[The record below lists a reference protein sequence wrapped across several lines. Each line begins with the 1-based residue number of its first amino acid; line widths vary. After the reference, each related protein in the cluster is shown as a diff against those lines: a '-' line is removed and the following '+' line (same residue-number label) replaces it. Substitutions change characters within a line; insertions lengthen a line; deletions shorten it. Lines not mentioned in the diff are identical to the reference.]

1 MITTQAQPQHQQ
13 ANAPAAA
20 MNKPKGAPS
29 VDMLNQLMQ
38 CFNQGMQAEA
48 QSLAIALT
56 EDYPKHGMA
65 WKILGVLHLQV
76 GRLAQ
81 AETALKHAAELLPKD
96 PEAQYNYANCLYD
109 LNKLQGAQ
117 SYYQKAIKLAPN
129 FEQALFN
136 LADVQKALKQWAL
149 AEANYRKAFKLAP
162 QHTHM
167 YFNFGV
173 VLQEQGKYKEA
184 IKQYEKALS
193 ADANNASIYLNLG
206 AAYKTLGELAQA
218 EAHYRTAIRCNP
230 SHVGAYNNLGIVL
243 KALERNEEAEQAY
256 LQAIAIDEQYL
267 PAYKNL
273 GLLYKET
280 GQVQAAENCYI
291 KALSLEPAT
300 AETLNNMGVVMM
312 NQGRYPEAEEA
323 VRKAL
328 ELSPKLGDA
337 WNNLGLI
344 LQAKMVSVEAEQ
356 AFEQAL
362 KFQPNDAKTLSN
374 YSVTLKILGKLTQA
388 EAVLKKAISKD
399 PNYADAYLNLG
410 NIYLDQGM
418 IAEAIATTQKVLAL
432 APNNVSAHDNLL
444 FAMTYSDAFTLEA
457 RLQVAHQYGQLT
469 HALAHTPYTQWQ
481 VGEQDQRL
489 RVGLVSGDF
498 RQHPVAYFLKA
509 WLAQVDPS
517 NIELYAYSTDGRED
531 ATTTTLKPYFSQWRS
546 LAGHNDQSAAA
557 IIHDD
562 QLHVL
567 LDLSGHTGGNKLP
580 LFAWQPAP
588 VQASWLGYWATTGI
602 QAMDYVLVDPT
613 GVPVEHQAQFT
624 EAVQYLPDTR
634 MCFTAP
640 EQAPEVAPLP
650 ALHNGYI
657 TFGCFQNMTKV
668 SNEVLKLWAEVM
680 QALPDAKLRWQSK
693 SFADAN
699 IIKAMHQRFQNCGI
713 APARVTLL
721 GKVTREAYLEGYAEV
736 DMVLDSFPFTGG
748 TTTCEALW
756 MGVPTLTL
764 EGNTMIARQ
773 GASMMSA
780 AGLADWVVH
789 SKSDYVAQALRF
801 AHDTKHLTAL
811 RAGLRTQV
819 QHSALMDAKRFAQ
832 HMEEALRSM
841 WQHKAPA
848 LAKAGKIQATYNK
861 QASPSKQVLTHDEQL
876 VVEVVSATRMTEET
890 FWRDSAL
897 GQSLRQ
903 HMANDARISAQ
914 VAFENRRG
922 LSEIFNARIV
932 QAPDN
937 AVLVFV
943 HDDVWLED
951 ANFTENVLAGLSQF
965 DVIGVAGNKR
975 RLPKQPAWA
984 FINTHFV
991 WDDKKHLSGKV
1002 GHGQQAYGEVS
1013 DYGPVPAACELMDGV
1028 FLAAKKSALTE
1039 HAVTF
1044 DPQFDFHFY
1053 DMDFCRMARKAG
1065 LTLGTWLVKLTHQS
1079 VGAFGGDLWKKHY
1092 QTYLQK
1098 WQEDSMPDTDVGEAL
1113 DVHTYELTTVD
1124 ATVKAFAAKEI
1135 YPEITYT
1142 TQAIP
1147 IFGKPSPNPLVK
1159 KAHVLKHP
1167 AVYMAEVPDVKVIG
1181 GAAFPIV
1188 QDKCIQH
1195 QYFTQ
1200 ETWETAEQGL
1210 GYCSVRTDIGLVGY
1224 AGLGEHVEH
1233 DCKVISLIG
1242 NGAINYAHWVTEF
1255 LPQIVVL
1262 KNAGVDLSQYRI
1274 LVDAQSFPSML
1285 ESLYLL
1291 GIQQEQLILV
1301 EPFSLHH
1308 FPQAM
1313 WLSPIANVVFQ
1324 RPKASHGVGKD
1335 ITSAPDRA
1343 IYHPQAL
1350 FALRE
1355 AMLDKVSAETRAQQ
1369 PEKIFIRR
1377 TRNNA
1382 VNARLM
1388 VNEQAIEELLVAN
1401 GFVGVD
1407 PSALSFIEQVT
1418 VFSNAQYIVAAS
1430 GAAIL
1435 NMLWAPANAHVL
1447 VMMNDTRYA
1456 NYWYFGNVATPIG
1469 QTLTYILGETLDAQ
1483 LGGDIVHSNFTID
1496 PQAVLDALQH
1506 RGLTDLVNP
1515 QQSLDDALN
1524 EVLELAIEQQN
1535 AGELAMAEQ
1544 LYHEVLNVQPNHGEA
1559 NHNLAVIETH
1569 TERLTQAIPRFE
1581 LAISA
1586 KPDYEQYWV
1595 SYVDALMMVGNVDK
1609 AVKTLEI
1616 GQQFG
1621 LRAETAQQLATEFSS
1636 QLEAQLE
1643 AQPPQD
1649 NTTSSGQVKPI
1660 LATLVPAYKHA
1671 FIPQLLVSLA
1681 TQSYP
1686 TGQII
1691 ISDDSPNGEVSKVI
1705 ADPALAHIVE
1715 KLDITII
1722 QGPKQGTMS
1731 NVVHLLE
1738 HWQMSSQLVHILFDD
1753 DILYPTF
1760 YAEHVK
1766 AHTQEAIGA
1775 SVSYRWFTNE
1785 LGQPFMA
1792 TPIPAFLQQSTHQ
1805 IDFIGADELFASVV
1819 PSCDNWLGEFSNTV
1833 FTADAVQLYK
1843 RSRMEDIAYYGLG
1856 DVGLLLEISLYA
1868 KVAIIKNYLGGFRQN
1883 AQQNTVN
1890 YDSPVF
1896 KCGTVAWVALALASY
1911 KLGKINAQQLQHTVQ
1926 LIQGAVNARFQQ
1938 TADMQGFIQLFN
1950 AHAPDSVAFE
1960 QAFLPLWQQ
1969 LLACKD
1975 WLHAQQ
1981 IGQFA

>member
-1 MITTQAQPQHQQ
+1 MITTPQQDLGHQTSLHPSLG
-13 ANAPAAA
+13 ADAAVA
-20 MNKPKGAPS
+20 KPMGATPS
-29 VDMLNQLMQ
+29 SAALNQLMAL
-38 CFNQGMQAEA
+38 FNQGNHTQA
-48 QSLAIALT
+48 QTLALQLT
-56 EDYPKHGMA
+56 QDYPKHGQG
-65 WKILGVLHLQV
+65 WKVLGVIYQ
-76 GRLAQ
+76 Q
-81 AETALKHAAELLPKD
+81 AGLLDEAEQALKQAAERLPKD
-96 PEAQYNYANCLYD
+96 PEAQYNYANSLYD
-109 LNKLQGAQ
+109 QRKLAPAQ
-117 SYYQKAIKLAPN
+117 SYYQKALKLAPN
-129 FEQALFN
+129 FPQAQFN
-136 LADVQKALKQWAL
+136 LADVQKELKQWGL
-149 AEANYRKAFKLAP
+149 AEANYRKAFQLAP
-162 QHTHM
+162 QHVHM
-167 YFNFGV
+167 HFNFGV
-173 VLQEQGKYKEA
+173 VLQEQGKHKEA
-184 IKQYEKALS
+184 IKHYEKALT
-193 ADANNASIYLNLG
+193 ADAGNASIHLNLG
-206 AAYKTLGELAQA
+206 AAYKALNELTLAEL
-218 EAHYRTAIRCNP
+218 HYRNAIRCNP
-230 SHVGAYNNLGIVL
+230 AHVSAHNNLGIVL

-256 LQAIAIDEQYL
+256 LQAIALDETYL

-291 KALSLEPAT
+291 KALSLETPT

-328 ELSPKLGDA
+328 ALAPKLGGA

-344 LQAKMVSVEAEQ
+344 LQAKMASVDAEQ
-356 AFEQAL
+356 AFETAL
-362 KFQPNDAKTLSN
+362 KYQPNDVKTLTN
-374 YSVTLKILGKLTQA
+374 FSVTLKILGKLTEA
-388 EAVLKKAISKD
+388 EACLKKAITKD

-410 NIYLDQGM
+410 NVYLDQGM
-418 IAEAIATTQKVLAL
+418 IAPAIEATKRVLAL
-432 APNNVSAHDNLL
+432 APQHVGAHDNLL
-444 FAMTYSDAFTLEA
+444 FAMTYSPAFSTQEKLD
-457 RLQVAHQYGQLT
+457 VAHAYGSL
-469 HALAHTPYTQWQ
+469 AAAKAHTPYTQWLA
-481 VGEQDQRL
+481 DPAAKRL
-489 RVGLVSGDF
+489 RVGIVSGDL

-509 WLAQVDPS
+509 LVEHVDT
-517 NIELYAYSTDGRED
+517 NQFDLYAYSTDGRED
-531 ATTTTLKPYFSQWRS
+531 ATTATLKPYFAQWRS
-546 LAGHNDQSAAA
+546 LAGHHDQAAA
-557 IIHDD
+557 EIIHADGV
-562 QLHVL
+562 HIL

-580 LFAWQPAP
+580 IFAWKPAP
-588 VQASWLGYWATTGI
+588 IQAAWLGYWATTGVEAI
-602 QAMDYVLVDPT
+602 DYVIADPV
-613 GVPVEHQAQFT
+613 GVPLTHQAQFT
-624 EAVQYLPDTR
+624 ETLAYLPETR
-634 MCFTAP
+634 MCFTP
-640 EQAPEVAPLP
+640 PDNAPEVATLP
-650 ALHNGYI
+650 ALSKDHI
-657 TFGCFQNMTKV
+657 TFGCYQNMTKV
-668 SNEVLKLWAEVM
+668 SDEVLRTWAAVM
-680 QALPDAKLRWQSK
+680 QALPSATLRWQSK
-693 SFADAN
+693 SFADIS
-699 IIKAMHQRFQNCGI
+699 IIRALQTRLAQCGI
-713 APARVTLL
+713 APERVTLI
-721 GKVTREAYLEGYAEV
+721 GKVQRDAYLAGYAEV

-764 EGNTMIARQ
+764 AGETLIARQ
-773 GASMMSA
+773 GASLMTA
-780 AGLADWVVH
+780 AGLADWVV
-789 SKSDYVAQALRF
+789 DTPEQYVQQAVAFAQDTTAL
-801 AHDTKHLTAL
+801 AAL
-811 RAGLRTQV
+811 RAKLRAQV
-819 QHSALMDAKRFAQ
+819 
-832 HMEEALRSM
+832 
-841 WQHKAPA
+841 
-848 LAKAGKIQATYNK
+848 
-861 QASPSKQVLTHDEQL
+861 QASPLMDGARFARNMEALWRSLWQAKGLKTDVPQTQVISSKQVLTHGEQL
-876 VVEVVSATRMTEET
+876 VVEVVSATRMTEEV

-897 GQSLRQ
+897 GQSLQQ
-903 HMANDARISAQ
+903 HMAKDARISAQ
-914 VAFENRRG
+914 VMFENSRG
-922 LSEIFNARIV
+922 LSEIFNERIA
-932 QAPDN
+932 QSPDN
-937 AVLVFV
+937 SVLVFV

-951 ANFTENVLAGLSQF
+951 ANFTETVLADLSQF

-984 FINTHFV
+984 FINPNFV

-1028 FLAAKKSALTE
+1028 FFAVKKSALTE

-1044 DPQFDFHFY
+1044 DEQFDFHFY
-1053 DMDFCRMARKAG
+1053 DMDFCRTARKAG
-1065 LTLGTWLVKLTHQS
+1065 LTLGTWPVKLTHQS
-1079 VGAFGGDLWKKHY
+1079 EGAFGGALWKKHY
-1092 QTYLQK
+1092 QTYLHK
-1098 WQEDSMPDTDVGEAL
+1098 WHEDALPENDVAEAL
-1113 DVHTYELTTVD
+1113 EIQTFELTTVD
-1124 ATVKAFAAKEI
+1124 ATAKAFAGKEI

-1142 TQAIP
+1142 TQEIP

-1159 KAHVLKHP
+1159 QAHVLTHP
-1167 AVYMAEVPDVKVIG
+1167 AVYMAEVPDFKVIG
-1181 GAAFPIV
+1181 SAAFPIV

-1224 AGLGEHVEH
+1224 AGLGEHVNH

-1291 GIQQEQLILV
+1291 GIKHEQLILV

-1343 IYHPQAL
+1343 IYHPQAF

-1355 AMLDKVSAETRAQQ
+1355 AMLDKVNADTRVKQ
-1369 PEKIFIRR
+1369 PEKIFIKR
-1377 TRNNA
+1377 TRSNA
-1382 VNARLM
+1382 VNARLL
-1388 VNEQAIEELLVAN
+1388 VNEQAIEEVLTAN
-1401 GFVGVD
+1401 GFTSVD
-1407 PSALSFIEQVT
+1407 PSTLGFMEQVT
-1418 VFSNAQYIVAAS
+1418 LFSNAKYIVAAS

-1435 NMLWAPANAHVL
+1435 NMLWAPADAHVL

-1483 LGGDIVHSNFTID
+1483 LGGDVVHSNFTID
-1496 PQAVLDALQH
+1496 PQAVLDALQF
-1506 RGLTDLVNP
+1506 RDLNGLVNP
-1515 QQSLDDALN
+1515 QQSLNNALQ
-1524 EVLELAIEQQN
+1524 EVLDLAIEQQN

-1544 LYHEVLNVQPNHGEA
+1544 LYHEVLAVQPNHGEA
-1559 NHNLAVIETH
+1559 NHHLAVIETH
-1569 TERLTQAIPRFE
+1569 TERLAQAIPRFE
-1581 LAISA
+1581 LAIAATPSN
-1586 KPDYEQYWV
+1586 EQYWV
-1595 SYVDALMMVGNVDK
+1595 SYVDALMLAGNVDK

-1621 LRAETAQQLATEFSS
+1621 LSAVTAQQLATEFVT
-1636 QLEAQLE
+1636 QLE
-1643 AQPPQD
+1643 AQPPHHD
-1649 NTTSSGQVKPI
+1649 AIPAGQARPI

-1686 TGQII
+1686 TGKII

-1705 ADPALAHIVE
+1705 MDPALAHIVD

-1722 QGPKQGTMS
+1722 PGPKQGTMS

-1738 HWQMSSQLVHILFDD
+1738 YWQASSQLVHILFDD

-1760 YAEHVK
+1760 YAEHVQ

-1785 LGQPFMA
+1785 LGQPYA
-1792 TPIPAFLQQSTHQ
+1792 ASAVPAFVQNSANQVDYLS
-1805 IDFIGADELFASVV
+1805 ADELFGSVV
-1819 PSCDNWLGEFSNTV
+1819 PTCDNWLGEFSNTV

-1856 DVGLLLEISLYA
+1856 DIGLLLEISLYA
-1868 KVAIIKNYLGGFRQN
+1868 KVAVIKNHLGGFRQN

-1926 LIQGAVNARFQQ
+1926 LIQSAVNARFQQ
-1938 TADMQGFIQLFN
+1938 SADMQGFIQLFN
-1950 AHAPDSVAFE
+1950 THAPDSAAFE

-1975 WLHAQQ
+1975 WLHAQH

>member
-1 MITTQAQPQHQQ
+1 MITTQAHTQQ
-13 ANAPAAA
+13 KPANAPVAA
-20 MNKPKGAPS
+20 MSKPKGAPNPA
-29 VDMLNQLMQ
+29 VLNQLMQ
-38 CFNQGMQAEA
+38 CFNQGMHAEA
-48 QSLAIALT
+48 QSLALALT
-56 EDYPKHGMA
+56 EDYPKHGIA
-65 WKILGVLHLQV
+65 WKILGVLHLQA
-76 GRLAQ
+76 GRLAL
-81 AETALKHAAELLPKD
+81 AETALKNAAELLPKD

-117 SYYQKAIKLAPN
+117 SYYQKALKLAPN

-149 AEANYRKAFKLAP
+149 AETNYRKAFKLAP
-162 QHTHM
+162 QHVHM

-173 VLQEQGKYKEA
+173 VLQEQGKHKEA

-193 ADANNASIYLNLG
+193 ADAENASIYLNLG
-206 AAYKTLGELAQA
+206 AACKALGELAQA
-218 EAHYRTAIRCNP
+218 EAHYRTAIHHNP
-230 SHVGAYNNLGIVL
+230 SHVGAHNNLGIVL
-243 KALERNEEAEQAY
+243 KAQARNEEAEQAY
-256 LQAIAIDEQYL
+256 LQAIALDESYL

-291 KALSLEPAT
+291 KALNLEPPT

-312 NQGRYPEAEEA
+312 NQGRYAEAEEA

-328 ELSPKLGDA
+328 ALAPKLGDA

-362 KFQPNDAKTLSN
+362 KVQPNDAKTLSN
-374 YSVTLKILGKLTQA
+374 YSVTLKILGKLTEA
-388 EAVLKKAISKD
+388 EAALKKAISKD

-418 IAEAIATTQKVLAL
+418 ITEAIASTQKVLAI

-444 FAMTYSDAFTLEA
+444 FAMTYSDAFTPEA
-457 RLQVAHQYGQLT
+457 RIEIARAYGQLT
-469 HALAHTPYTQWQ
+469 KTLAHTPYTQWQ
-481 VGEQDQRL
+481 VGAQDQRL
-489 RVGLVSGDF
+489 RVGLVSGDL

-509 WLAQVDPS
+509 WLAHVDLN
-517 NIELYAYSTDGRED
+517 NIELFAYSTDGRED
-531 ATTTTLKPYFSQWRS
+531 ATTATLKPYFSHWQS

-557 IIHDD
+557 IIHAD

-602 QAMDYVLVDPT
+602 EAMDYVLADPM

-624 EAVQYLPDTR
+624 ETIEYLPETR

-640 EQAPEVAPLP
+640 EQAPEVSGLP
-650 ALHNGYI
+650 ALRNGYI

-668 SNEVLKLWAEVM
+668 SDAVLKVWAEVM
-680 QALPDAKLRWQSK
+680 RGLPDAKLRWQSK
-693 SFADAN
+693 SFADAT
-699 IIKAMHQRFQNCGI
+699 IVHAMQNRLQACGI
-713 APARVTLL
+713 APERVSLL
-721 GKVTREAYLEGYAEV
+721 GKVTREAYLAGYAKV

-764 EGNTMIARQ
+764 AGNTLIARQ

-780 AGLADWVVH
+780 AGLVDWVVNTPEQ
-789 SKSDYVAQALRF
+789 YIAQALHF
-801 AHDTKHLTAL
+801 AKDTAQLAKL
-811 RAGLRTQV
+811 RAGLRAQV
-819 QHSALMDAKRFAQ
+819 QHSALMDGKRFAQ
-832 HMEEALRSM
+832 HMEIALRNM
-841 WQHKAPA
+841 WQSKAPA
-848 LAKAGKIQATYNK
+848 LAKTGQIQASTSTTPASSKQALTYN
-861 QASPSKQVLTHDEQL
+861 QHLTVQVI
-876 VVEVVSATRMTEET
+876 SATRMTEQA
-890 FWRDSAL
+890 FWEDSAL
-897 GQSLRQ
+897 GQSLKA
-903 HMANDARISAQ
+903 HMASDSRLAVS
-914 VAFENRRG
+914 VAYENSRG
-922 LSEIFNARIV
+922 LPEVFNAYI
-932 QAPDN
+932 AEAEND

-943 HDDVWLED
+943 HDDVWLD
-951 ANFTENVLAGLSQF
+951 QPNFVEAVLAGLEHF
-965 DVIGVAGNKR
+965 DVIGVAGNR
-975 RLPKQPAWA
+975 RCLPKQPAWP
-984 FINTHFV
+984 FINTQFV
-991 WDDKKHLSGKV
+991 WDDPQYLSGKV
-1002 GHGQQAYGEVS
+1002 GHGQHAHGQVS
-1013 DYGPVPAACELMDGV
+1013 DYGTVPAACELMDGV
-1028 FLAAKKSALTE
+1028 FFATKKASLAKHQVA
-1039 HAVTF
+1039 F
-1044 DPQFDFHFY
+1044 DAQFDFHFY
-1053 DMDFCRMARKAG
+1053 DLDFCRTARTAG
-1065 LTLGTWLVKLTHQS
+1065 MTLGTWHIQLTHQS
-1079 VGAFGGDLWKKHY
+1079 GGAFGSESWQKLY
-1092 QTYLQK
+1092 QRYLEK
-1098 WQEDSMPDTDVGEAL
+1098 WQEQDLTDSDVAEAL
-1113 DVHTYELTTVD
+1113 DIHTFELSTVD
-1124 ATVKAFAAKEI
+1124 ATVAAFKARQVFPAVE
-1135 YPEITYT
+1135 YS
-1142 TQAIP
+1142 TQPIP

-1159 KAHVLKHP
+1159 SAHILQHP
-1167 AVYMAEVPDVKVIG
+1167 PVYMAEVPDFKVIG
-1181 GAAFPIV
+1181 SAAFPIV
-1188 QDKCIQH
+1188 QEKCIQP
-1195 QYFTQ
+1195 QYFTP

-1210 GYCSVRTDIGLVGY
+1210 GYCSVRTDINLVGY
-1224 AGLGEHVEH
+1224 ANLGELVDH
-1233 DCKVISLIG
+1233 DCKVISLVG
-1242 NGAINYAHWVTEF
+1242 NGAINYAHWLTEF

-1262 KNAGVDLSQYRI
+1262 KNAGVDLSQYQI
-1274 LVDAQSFPSML
+1274 LVDAQSYPSQL

-1291 GIQQEQLILV
+1291 GIKREQLILV

-1308 FPQAM
+1308 FPQAI

-1324 RPKASHGVGKD
+1324 RPKASYGVGKD

-1343 IYHPQAL
+1343 IYHPHAL

-1355 AMLDKVSAETRAQQ
+1355 AMLNKVSAEIRAKQ

-1377 TRNNA
+1377 TSTNA
-1382 VNARLM
+1382 INARML

-1418 VFSNAQYIVAAS
+1418 LFSNAQYIVAAS

-1469 QTLTYILGETLDAQ
+1469 QTLTYILGETLEAQ
-1483 LGGDIVHSNFTID
+1483 LGGDIVHSNFRIE
-1496 PQAVLDALQH
+1496 PQALLDALQY
-1506 RGLTDLVNP
+1506 RGLTDVVNP
-1515 QQSLDDALN
+1515 AQSLDDALQ
-1524 EVLELAIEQQN
+1524 EVLDLAIEQQN
-1535 AGELAMAEQ
+1535 AGDLAMAEQ
-1544 LYHEVLNVQPNHGEA
+1544 LYHEVLAVQPNHAEA
-1559 NHNLAVIETH
+1559 NHHLAVIETH
-1569 TERLTQAIPRFE
+1569 TERLAEAIPRFE
-1581 LAISA
+1581 LAIA
-1586 KPDYEQYWV
+1586 ANPAYEQYWV
-1595 SYVDALMMVGNVDK
+1595 SYVDALMLAGNVDK

-1621 LRAETAQQLATEFSS
+1621 LSANTAQQLAAEFV
-1636 QLEAQLE
+1636 AQLE
-1643 AQPPQD
+1643 GQPPQ
-1649 NTTSSGQVKPI
+1649 NVASSGGQAKPI

-1691 ISDDSPNGEVSKVI
+1691 ISDDSPNGEVSQVI
-1705 ADPALAHIVE
+1705 ADPALAHILE

-1722 QGPKQGTMS
+1722 PGPKQGTMS

-1738 HWQMSSQLVHILFDD
+1738 HWQQASQLVHILFDD

-1785 LGQPFMA
+1785 LGQPYA
-1792 TPIPAFLQQSTHQ
+1792 ASAVPAFVQQSDNQ
-1805 IDFIGADELFASVV
+1805 VDFIGSDQLFASVV
-1819 PSCDNWLGEFSNTV
+1819 PTCDNWLGEFSNTV

-1911 KLGKINAQQLQHTVQ
+1911 KLGKISAQQLQQTVQ

-1938 TADMQGFIQLFN
+1938 SADMQGFIKLFN
-1950 AHAPDSVAFE
+1950 THAPDSAAFE
-1960 QAFLPLWQQ
+1960 QTFLPLWQQ